1 MKKKLFLLAAM
12 MILAGCQTN
21 SQNTT
26 TTTVMTETTTEV
38 TTTQAT
44 TLTTQTT
51 SDEKAQASITINI
64 TVDGEPIENSP
75 FTLNVNDGDTLLDV
89 MKAQLDIV
97 EKDGFIS
104 SINGHEQNAQE
115 NKWWLFDYNGQMSE
129 VGAADVKLKDGDQI
143 DWKLAPFE

>member
-1 MKKKLFLLAAM
+1 MKKKLFLLATM

-26 TTTVMTETTTEV
+26 TTTATTETTSEV

-44 TLTTQTT
+44 TLATQTT
-51 SDEKAQASITINI
+51 SDDKAQASITINI

>member
-26 TTTVMTETTTEV
+26 TTTATTETTSEV

-44 TLTTQTT
+44 TLATQTT

-75 FTLNVNDGDTLLDV
+75 FTLKVNDGDTLLDV
-89 MKAQLDIV
+89 MKAQLDII